1 LTELARIPADVS
13 RRIVV
18 LASVAAV
25 LAAACA
31 TLPQTDVSFGRGRQF
46 VPQVVD
52 WQDNVGVDPA
62 LAVTKDGAPY
72 VSYLGF
78 NQVLKKG
85 EVSLPRPVGAPWL
98 PGVLLADQQN
108 GMWNR
113 GAVAM
118 PLDPPANVHVPFG
131 PQTLGSLKTLT
142 PQNVNGTD
150 VAVDDAGNASVV
162 WTGDDGVW
170 YASAG
175 ATASTVEQVY
185 KYGFAIKQ
193 AGPIGS
199 PSIALDAGGNPIVAF
214 GVATSKE
221 EIRVATKSGDTWNV
235 QTIAETR
242 MCGGCAGPGP
252 TKIVETADG
261 PLVLYVDQSRH
272 AVLAASERGKGWSVQ
287 QVEGGV
293 TGDGLDLAVGADGTP
308 VATYD
313 SGSGEIHVATLSG
326 GSWTAVK
333 VGSADTEGA
342 VPQQTGV
349 AVDDSGTIYVA
360 WVLGGAIQLVS
371 SSDGTSFTEIAT
383 KGTRNGQFPTV
394 GVTGDGAKVFL
405 AWYEPQQQ
413 DLQFGTFGET
423 GSLAIAATSPPPFNT
438 AAPATS
444 GPPVKCPNGAL
455 QVTAPSGAATSGFAE
470 TTLTGSSKQPV
481 EVCFDNQDTGIT
493 HNFEISKAQ
502 GDFSGSIFAPPANAT
517 ITGPAQTVYD
527 VGKVASG
534 QYFYYCFI
542 HPTTMTGTLTVK

>member
-1 LTELARIPADVS
+1 
-13 RRIVV
+13 
-18 LASVAAV
+18 
-25 LAAACA
+25 
-31 TLPQTDVSFGRGRQF
+31 
-46 VPQVVD
+46 
-52 WQDNVGVDPA
+52 
-62 LAVTKDGAPY
+62 
-72 VSYLGF
+72 
-78 NQVLKKG
+78 
-85 EVSLPRPVGAPWL
+85 
-98 PGVLLADQQN
+98 
-108 GMWNR
+108 
-113 GAVAM
+113 
-118 PLDPPANVHVPFG
+118 
-131 PQTLGSLKTLT
+131 
-142 PQNVNGTD
+142 
-150 VAVDDAGNASVV
+150 
-162 WTGDDGVW
+162 
-170 YASAG
+170 
-175 ATASTVEQVY
+175 
-185 KYGFAIKQ
+185 
-193 AGPIGS
+193 
-199 PSIALDAGGNPIVAF
+199 
-214 GVATSKE
+214 
-221 EIRVATKSGDTWNV
+221 
-235 QTIAETR
+235 
-242 MCGGCAGPGP
+242 
-252 TKIVETADG
+252 
-261 PLVLYVDQSRH
+261 VDQSQH
-272 AVLAASERGKGWSVQ
+272 AVLAVSQRGTGWSVQ

-405 AWYEPQQQ
+405 AWYEPEQQ

-438 AAPATS
+438 AAAPATS

-517 ITGPAQTVYD
+517 ITGPAQTIYD